1 MEVLLE
7 ERIHQIPCPA
17 FSSTIRSHLQ
27 AAQTHSIS
35 KERSANG
42 HCPQATMP
50 NRYQIG
56 LDCLADYP
64 TVPHLQAPSVRLVL
78 QTGLTRMVA

>member
-17 FSSTIRSHLQ
+17 FSSMIHSRLQ
-27 AAQTHSIS
+27 AAQTPSIS
-35 KERSANG
+35 KERSANV
-42 HCPQATMP
+42 HCPQATTP
-50 NRYQIG
+50 SLYQTG